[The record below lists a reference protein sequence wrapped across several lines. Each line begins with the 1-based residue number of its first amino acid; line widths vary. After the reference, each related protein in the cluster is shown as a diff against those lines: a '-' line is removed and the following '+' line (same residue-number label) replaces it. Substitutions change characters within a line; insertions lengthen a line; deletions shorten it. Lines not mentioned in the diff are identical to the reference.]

1 MIRGFLREFAMLSLT
16 ERSLAVCCALAVS
29 FTALGAHEY
38 RADQLRIGHPFAR
51 ATPPG
56 ARTGAVFFTVDNA
69 AKEADRLL
77 RASTP
82 IAAGVV
88 LHQMALEDG
97 VMKMR
102 AVPSVEV
109 RSGGRLE
116 LKPSGYHLMLLDLKQ
131 PLKAGEKF
139 PLTLTFEDAGTITI
153 SVLVEEMGAMGGAAR
168 K

>member
-1 MIRGFLREFAMLSLT
+1 MLSLT
-16 ERSLAVCCALAVS
+16 ARSFVLCCALAVS

-116 LKPSGYHLMLLDLKQ
+116 LKPNGYHLMLLDLKQ

-139 PLTLTFEDAGTITI
+139 PMTLTFEDAGTITI

>member
-1 MIRGFLREFAMLSLT
+1 LS
-16 ERSLAVCCALAVS
+16 ERALVFCCALAVS
-29 FTALGAHEY
+29 STALCAHEY
-38 RADQLRIGHPFAR
+38 RTDSLRIIHPFAR

-69 AKEADRLL
+69 GKETDRLL

-88 LHQMALEDG
+88 LHQMALEG
-97 VMKMR
+97 GIMKMR

-131 PLKAGEKF
+131 PLKVGEKF
-139 PLTLTFEDAGTITI
+139 PLTLTFEDAGTILI
-153 SVLVEEMGAMGGAAR
+153 SVWVEDMGAMDGAAR
-168 K
+168 KK

>member
-1 MIRGFLREFAMLSLT
+1 MIQGLLKYAMTSLT
-16 ERSLAVCCALAVS
+16 GKSLAFCCTLAVS

-38 RADQLRIGHPFAR
+38 RADQLRIDHPFAR

-69 AKEADRLL
+69 SKEADRLL

-109 RSGGRLE
+109 RAGGRLE
-116 LKPSGYHLMLLDLKQ
+116 LKPNGYHLMLLDLKQ
-131 PLKAGEKF
+131 PLKIGEKF
-139 PLTLTFEDAGTITI
+139 PLTLTFEDAGTVLI
-153 SVLVEEMGAMGGAAR
+153 SVWVEEMGAMGGPAH